1 MTLILP
7 KKISIEWN
15 NRLGGPVSTLH
26 FPLSTLLKVS
36 TFSIKIWRWFSILL
50 VVGALGWTYSLL
62 PDLVAVNFAPSGVAE
77 NYLEKSTIFY
87 ITMGLIVF
95 NNVVIRA
102 IAKQVSKV
110 PLSLLPLP
118 NRRAWTDFREELDE
132 HLTNW
137 LFCLIAAINTI
148 VALSLFALGT
158 LNSNQFKQDVFSF
171 AWLVYLGLGTL
182 IVIFIALPIRLM
194 RSPVPEVSLD

>member
-1 MTLILP
+1 M
-7 KKISIEWN
+7 
-15 NRLGGPVSTLH
+15 
-26 FPLSTLLKVS
+26 KVS

-62 PDLVAVNFAPSGVAE
+62 PDLVAVNFAPTGLAE

-87 ITMGLIVF
+87 IVMGLIIF

-102 IAKQVSKV
+102 IAKQVGKV
-110 PLSLLPLP
+110 PLNLLPLP
-118 NRRAWTDFREELDE
+118 NRRAWTDHREELDE

-137 LFCLIAAINTI
+137 LFCLVAAINTI

-158 LNSNQFKQDVFSF
+158 LNSNQFRQDVFSF
-171 AWLVYLGLGTL
+171 AWLFYLGFGTL

-194 RSPVPEVSLD
+194 RPPVPEISLD

>member
-1 MTLILP
+1 M
-7 KKISIEWN
+7 
-15 NRLGGPVSTLH
+15 
-26 FPLSTLLKVS
+26 
-36 TFSIKIWRWFSILL
+36 LL
-50 VVGALGWTYSLL
+50 VVGALAWTYSLL
-62 PDLVAVNFAPSGVAE
+62 PDLVAVNFAASGMAD

-87 ITMGLIVF
+87 ITMALIVF

-102 IAKQVSKV
+102 MARQIHKV

-118 NRRAWTDFREELDE
+118 NRRAWADFREELDE

-137 LFCLIAAINTI
+137 LFCLVAAINTI

-171 AWLVYLGLGTL
+171 AWLIYLGLGML
-182 IVIFIALPIRLM
+182 IIIFAALPVRLM
-194 RSPVPEVSLD
+194 RPPVPEISLD